1 MTAKRSVRGRPTC
14 YDREPEVRHATN
26 QILQMVVLMPY
37 RPISLPSE
45 NGLPETFRV
54 RVSEAAIAEWLRE
67 RAGLKHR
74 GYPDRPPDIDTA
86 ALRAWLP
93 RLGEGT
99 LPYFRDLPARSAGTG
114 DALAF
119 PVFSATWHRPS
130 GTTTKV
136 LVTGFGDG
144 SFMSRVVI
152 VNAAGDS
159 PVDKAHRL
167 GPEVSPDALWAEVE
181 RIVAFINEAPMG
193 WQPRDP
199 MVTTYADFLDLD
211 EEVEVAE
218 ADAREAGLL
227 APEWVH

>member
-1 MTAKRSVRGRPTC
+1 
-14 YDREPEVRHATN
+14 
-26 QILQMVVLMPY
+26 MVVLMSY
-37 RPISLPSE
+37 RSVSLPSTS
-45 NGLPETFRV
+45 GTTETFWV
-54 RVSEAAIAEWLRE
+54 RVDDHAIAEWLPE

-86 ALRAWLP
+86 TLRAWLP

-99 LPYFRDLPARSAGTG
+99 LPYFRDLPARSAGIG

-119 PVFSATWHRPS
+119 PVFTATWHRPS

-167 GPEVSPDALWAEVE
+167 GPDINPDAVWAEVE
-181 RIVAFINEAPMG
+181 TIVRAINESGME
-193 WQPRDP
+193 WQPRGP
-199 MVTTYADFLDLD
+199 MVTTYLDFLDLD
-211 EEVEVAE
+211 AETELAE
-218 ADAREAGLL
+218 AEARAAGLL

>member
-1 MTAKRSVRGRPTC
+1 
-14 YDREPEVRHATN
+14 
-26 QILQMVVLMPY
+26 MPY
-37 RPISLPSE
+37 RTYRVLSQE
-45 NGLPETFRV
+45 GQPETFVV
-54 RVSEAAIAEWLRE
+54 RVDDRAIAEWLPE
-67 RAGLKHR
+67 RAHLKHR
-74 GYPDRPPDIDTA
+74 GYPDRPPDIDTPT
-86 ALRAWLP
+86 LRAWLP

-119 PVFSATWHRPS
+119 PVFTATWHRPS

-159 PVDKAHRL
+159 PVDKVHRL
-167 GPEVSPDALWAEVE
+167 GPDVDPGAVWTEVE
-181 RIVAFINEAPMG
+181 TIVRAINEAPMG

-199 MVTTYADFLDLD
+199 MVTTYPDFIALD

-218 ADAREAGLL
+218 AEARAAGLL
-227 APEWVH
+227 APERMH